1 MSRTAPRPIARLAA
15 RREPRSYAGARALV
29 TGGASGLGL
38 ELTRLLAADGAR
50 VLVVD
55 LHEEAPGALPEG
67 VDYLTLDVRSDE
79 GWDRVRNHVEVAW
92 GGLDLLLLN
101 AGIAVGGRIEV
112 ASMEDWQRI
121 IDVNLLG
128 VVRGFRTFVP
138 MMKQAGSG
146 QIVATSSLAG
156 LVHAPGMAAYN
167 AVKAGV
173 VALVEGSR
181 AELAPFGI
189 GVSAICPSFFRTNL
203 HQSLHG
209 KDVELE
215 QSATT
220 LITKAPRSA
229 EQVARAAYAGMAQG
243 RQIILTDPD
252 GKVAWRSKRYNRRT
266 YEAVL
271 GQVGKRLAKGKPPV
285 PRLVERLQQRQG
297 DRGAR

>member
-1 MSRTAPRPIARLAA
+1 MPLITRTR
-15 RREPRSYAGARALV
+15 PRSYAGQRALI

-55 LHEEAPGALPEG
+55 LHDQAPTALPES
-67 VDYLTLDVRSDE
+67 VEYRTLDVRSDE
-79 GWDRVRNHVEVAW
+79 GWDEIRNHVEVAW
-92 GGLDLLLLN
+92 GGLDLLVLN

-121 IDVNLLG
+121 IDINLLG

-138 MMKQAGSG
+138 MMQVAGQG

-173 VALVEGSR
+173 VAVVEGSR
-181 AELAPFGI
+181 AELAPYGI
-189 GVSAICPSFFRTNL
+189 GVSAICPAFFRTNL
-203 HQSLHG
+203 HESLHG

-229 EQVARAAYAGMAQG
+229 RQVAEAAYAAMA
-243 RQIILTDPD
+243 RNRTIILTDSD
-252 GKVAWRSKRYNRRT
+252 GRVAWRAKRFCRPV
-266 YEAVL
+266 YEAIL
-271 GQVGKRLAKGKPPV
+271 TQVGKRVADGKPPLPKV
-285 PRLVERLQQRQG
+285 VERLQQLQV
-297 DRGAR
+297 RGSR

>member
-1 MSRTAPRPIARLAA
+1 MPIITRTR
-15 RREPRSYAGARALV
+15 PRSYAGQRTLI

-55 LHEEAPGALPEG
+55 LHEEAPATLPAG
-67 VDYLTLDVRSDE
+67 VEYRTLDVRSDE
-79 GWDRVRNHVEVAW
+79 GWDETRNHVETTW
-92 GGLDLLLLN
+92 GGLDLLVLN

-121 IDVNLLG
+121 IDINLLG

-138 MMKQAGSG
+138 MMKVAGQG

-173 VALVEGSR
+173 VALAEGSR

-203 HQSLHG
+203 HESLHG
-209 KDVELE
+209 KDVDLE
-215 QSATT
+215 HSATS
-220 LITKAPRSA
+220 LITEAPRSA
-229 EQVARAAYAGMAQG
+229 RQVAEVAYAGMA
-243 RQIILTDPD
+243 RSRPVILTDSD
-252 GKVAWRSKRYNRRT
+252 GRVAWWSKRYTRRV
-266 YEAVL
+266 YEGILSHA
-271 GQVGKRLAKGKPPV
+271 GKRIADGKPPL
-285 PRLVERLQQRQG
+285 PTSLQRIRQLQG
-297 DRGAR
+297 GAARSH

>member
-1 MSRTAPRPIARLAA
+1 MPLITRTR
-15 RREPRSYAGARALV
+15 PRSYAGQRALI

-55 LHEEAPGALPEG
+55 LHDEAPAALPDG
-67 VDYLTLDVRSDE
+67 VEYHTLDVRSDE
-79 GWDRVRNHVEVAW
+79 GWDEIRNHVEVAW
-92 GGLDLLLLN
+92 GGLDLLVLN

-121 IDVNLLG
+121 IDINLLG
-128 VVRGFRTFVP
+128 VVRGFRAFVP
-138 MMKQAGSG
+138 MMKMAGQG

-173 VALVEGSR
+173 VAVVEGSR

-189 GVSAICPSFFRTNL
+189 GVSAICPAFFRTNL
-203 HQSLHG
+203 HESLHG
-209 KDVELE
+209 KDAELE

-229 EQVARAAYAGMAQG
+229 RQVAEAAYAEMA
-243 RQIILTDPD
+243 RNRTIILTDSD
-252 GKVAWRSKRYNRRT
+252 GRVAWRAKRFSRPV
-266 YEAVL
+266 YEAIL
-271 GQVGKRLAKGKPPV
+271 TQVGKRVAAGKPPL
-285 PRLVERLQQRQG
+285 PKAAERLQQLQA
-297 DRGAR
+297 RGSR

>member
-1 MSRTAPRPIARLAA
+1 MSFNS
-15 RREPRSYAGARALV
+15 RRRPRSYAGARVLV

-55 LHEEAPGALPEG
+55 LHAEPPADALPAG
-67 VDYLTLDVRSDE
+67 VDYRPLDVRSDE
-79 GWDRVRNHVEVAW
+79 GWDEVRNAVEATW
-92 GGLDLLLLN
+92 GGLDLLVLN

-121 IDVNLLG
+121 VDINLLG
-128 VVRGFRTFVP
+128 VVRGFRAFVP
-138 MMKQAGSG
+138 MMKEAGHG

-173 VALVEGSR
+173 VAVVEGSR
-181 AELAPFGI
+181 AELAPFGV

-203 HQSLHG
+203 HESLHG

-229 EQVARAAYAGMAQG
+229 KQVAGSAYEGMARG
-243 RQIILTDPD
+243 RTIILTDPD
-252 GKVAWRSKRYNRRT
+252 GRIAWRSKRFSRPV

-271 GQVGKRLAKGKPPV
+271 TQVGKRLAAGKPPL
-285 PRLVERLQQRQG
+285 PTWVERLQQRQG
-297 DRGAR
+297 GDRSRTR

>member
-1 MSRTAPRPIARLAA
+1 MPLITRTR
-15 RREPRSYAGARALV
+15 PRSYAGQRALI

-55 LHEEAPGALPEG
+55 LHDEAPTALPES
-67 VDYLTLDVRSDE
+67 VEYRTLDVRSDE
-79 GWDRVRNHVEVAW
+79 GWDEIRNHVEVAW
-92 GGLDLLLLN
+92 GGLDLLVLN

-121 IDVNLLG
+121 IDINLLG

-138 MMKQAGSG
+138 MMQVAGQG

-173 VALVEGSR
+173 VAVVEGSR
-181 AELAPFGI
+181 AELAPYGI
-189 GVSAICPSFFRTNL
+189 GVSAICPAFFRTNL
-203 HQSLHG
+203 HESLHG

-229 EQVARAAYAGMAQG
+229 RQVAEAAYAAMA
-243 RQIILTDPD
+243 RNRTIILTDSD
-252 GKVAWRSKRYNRRT
+252 GRVAWRAKRFCRPV
-266 YEAVL
+266 YEAIL
-271 GQVGKRLAKGKPPV
+271 TQVGKRVADGKPPLPKV
-285 PRLVERLQQRQG
+285 VERLQQLQG
-297 DRGAR
+297 RGSR

>member
-1 MSRTAPRPIARLAA
+1 MPLFTRPR
-15 RREPRSYAGARALV
+15 PRSYAGQRALV

-55 LHEEAPGALPEG
+55 LHDEAPAGLPEG
-67 VDYLTLDVRSDE
+67 VEYRTLDVRSDE
-79 GWDRVRNHVEVAW
+79 GWDETRNHVETTW
-92 GGLDLLLLN
+92 GGLDLLVLN

-112 ASMEDWQRI
+112 TSVEDWQRI
-121 IDVNLLG
+121 IDINLLG

-138 MMKQAGSG
+138 MMKGAGRG

-167 AVKAGV
+167 SVKAGV
-173 VALVEGSR
+173 VAVAEGSR

-189 GVSAICPSFFRTNL
+189 DVSAICPSFFRTNL
-203 HQSLHG
+203 HESLHG

-229 EQVARAAYAGMAQG
+229 RQVAEAAYAGMAG
-243 RQIILTDPD
+243 HRTIILTDTD
-252 GKVAWRSKRYNRRT
+252 GRVAWRAKRLSRPV

-271 GQVGKRLAKGKPPV
+271 AYVGKRVADGKPPL
-285 PRLVERLQQRQG
+285 PKAIERLQQLQA
-297 DRGAR
+297 RGSH

>member
-1 MSRTAPRPIARLAA
+1 MT
-15 RREPRSYAGARALV
+15 RRRHHHRSYAGARALV

-38 ELTRLLAADGAR
+38 ELTRLLVADGAR
-50 VLVVD
+50 VLVGD
-55 LHEEAPGALPEG
+55 LHEEAPTTLPDG
-67 VDYLTLDVRSDE
+67 VDYVRLDVRSDE
-79 GWDRVRNHVEVAW
+79 DWDRVRNHVETTW

-121 IDVNLLG
+121 VDVNLLG
-128 VVRGFRTFVP
+128 VVRGFHAFVP
-138 MMKQAGSG
+138 MMKVAGSG

-173 VALVEGSR
+173 VAVVEGSR

-189 GVSAICPSFFRTNL
+189 SVSAICPSFFRTNL
-203 HQSLHG
+203 HESLHG
-209 KDVELE
+209 KDAELE

-229 EQVARAAYAGMAQG
+229 EQVARAAYAGMAAG
-243 RQIILTDPD
+243 RQIILTDRD
-252 GKVAWRSKRYNRRT
+252 GKVAWRSKRYNRRA
-266 YEAVL
+266 YERVL
-271 GQVGKRLAKGKPPV
+271 GHVGKRLAKGKAPLPSA
-285 PRLVERLQQRQG
+285 VERLQQKPFERAG
-297 DRGAR
+297 RR

>member
-1 MSRTAPRPIARLAA
+1 MPLT
-15 RREPRSYAGARALV
+15 RRQPRSYAGARALV

-55 LHEEAPGALPEG
+55 LHEDVPGHLPAG
-67 VDYLTLDVRSDE
+67 VDYLPLDVRTDE
-79 GWDRVRNHVEVAW
+79 DWDRVRNHVESTW

-101 AGIAVGGRIEV
+101 AGIAVGGRIDV

-128 VVRGFRTFVP
+128 VVRGFHAFVP

-156 LVHAPGMAAYN
+156 LVHMPGMAAYN
-167 AVKAGV
+167 AVKAAV
-173 VALVEGSR
+173 VAIVESSR
-181 AELAPFGI
+181 AELAPHGI
-189 GVSAICPSFFRTNL
+189 AVSAICPSFFRTNL
-203 HQSLHG
+203 HESLHG
-209 KDVELE
+209 KDTDME
-215 QSATT
+215 QSAVT

-229 EQVARAAYAGMAQG
+229 TQVARAAYEGMAHN

-252 GKVAWRSKRYNRRT
+252 GHLAWRSKRYNRRG

-271 GQVGKRLAKGKPPV
+271 RQVGKRMVTGKSPV
-285 PRLVERLQQRQG
+285 PAVVERLQQRQG
-297 DRGAR
+297 DRAARSQEAARPRVR

>member
-1 MSRTAPRPIARLAA
+1 MSLISRSR
-15 RREPRSYAGARALV
+15 PRSYAGKRVLV

-55 LHEEAPGALPEG
+55 LHEEAPTSLPEG
-67 VDYLTLDVRSDE
+67 VEYRTLDVRSDE
-79 GWDRVRNHVEVAW
+79 GWDETRNHVEATW

-101 AGIAVGGRIEV
+101 AGVAVGGRIEV
-112 ASMEDWQRI
+112 ASMEDWERI
-121 IDVNLLG
+121 IDINLLG

-138 MMKQAGSG
+138 MMKVAGHG
-146 QIVATSSLAG
+146 QIVATASLAG

-173 VALVEGSR
+173 VAIAEGSR
-181 AELAPFGI
+181 AELASSGI
-189 GVSAICPSFFRTNL
+189 AVSAICPSFFRTNL
-203 HQSLHG
+203 HESLHG

-229 EQVARAAYAGMAQG
+229 RQVAEAAYAGMA
-243 RQIILTDPD
+243 RNRTIILTDSD
-252 GKVAWRSKRYNRRT
+252 GRVAWRGKRFSRPV
-266 YEAVL
+266 YEAIL
-271 GQVGKRLAKGKPPV
+271 ARVGKRVADGKSPLPKA
-285 PRLVERLQQRQG
+285 VERLQQLQA
-297 DRGAR
+297 RGSY